1 MCNDCNVNKTKIDHG
16 DKEPSEDLLQ
26 TADRV
31 PAAQGAGVP
40 VQPGHGHCAALAEA
54 GLGSDTLGLP
64 RLLLSLLARGLHRT
78 RRSTM
83 TKLTRIMCTICF
95 LGFCMSL
102 MDSLLACCFAVN
114 TSNML
119 LIVVSMMLFGCLLV
133 MMNIFLQSCILSMLG
148 VLLLFI
154 GSACMLTDALGKS
167 GRYL

>member
-1 MCNDCNVNKTKIDHG
+1 
-16 DKEPSEDLLQ
+16 
-26 TADRV
+26 
-31 PAAQGAGVP
+31 
-40 VQPGHGHCAALAEA
+40 
-54 GLGSDTLGLP
+54 
-64 RLLLSLLARGLHRT
+64 
-78 RRSTM
+78 M

-167 GRYL
+167 GRDKLPTVSVVNFNFLPEVAYITALIFELLQANYTNNISANEHFLDNMYRIVSIKPIRRR